1 MTILFFRAQT
11 QVLNC
16 ACTHNTWA
24 LCAEHVDS
32 SAWALTGGEVTSA
45 ARCGACKRLLVPASP
60 YGALRLAHLRQGE
73 LSDTYDFGRIA
84 PRPHEHAA
92 WKLKVKGYEGL
103 GDAIQTYQR
112 QSHSSIVALSQEV
125 SARPRLMYV
134 RCGSHCGRKFLVD
147 HLIGHIIR
155 LRYLASKGDMYAC
168 KLLTDPSLQEAEKS
182 LVPRVRELVFGAS
195 AKSNQGAPE
204 LTWQKCCNC
213 HGDDEIP
220 KRLERLLAAATL
232 SSERA
237 GLKALHHTEIAF
249 PLGVPIEITPESL
262 PTLPLSKSQHSESW
276 RPRVA
281 MLLLVRERVEQMLSA
296 NLTALKGAPG
306 LSSIYERPGAQSLI
320 HFGDNNSLEAA
331 AGGQHVNCGVVI
343 VASTSFI
350 KQALDCRE
358 EKRAAWVLEH
368 LHLSR
373 VEFVGVA
380 ICNTPL
386 DDAFMTS
393 LQEEEALFRAELAR
407 TATRGTC
414 IDTIEGNTVLR
425 SPTPALLRLLSPA
438 CSPHLLSSAC
448 SPLPALLTCS
458 PPPALPCLLSS
469 TCSPPPALPS
479 LLSSTCS
486 PPPALLSPACSPHL
500 LSSAALPCLLSSACS
515 PPPAL
520 PSLLSSAYSP
530 PPLSSAALPSLL
542 SSACSP
548 PPLSSACSPLP
559 ALLTCSPPPALPCLL
574 SSLLSSA
581 ALPSLLSSPALLRLP
596 ALLCLLSSPALLRLL
611 SPACSPPPALLRL
624 LLLLPAL
631 LRLLSSATL
640 LRLLSPPC
648 SPPLSSP
655 PPTLLRCSPLPAS
668 PPPALLRL
676 LSPCPLLPALLRLL
690 SPPCSPQP
698 ALSSACL
705 LSPALSSTCSPPP
718 ALPCLLSSAA
728 LLRLLSSSLLSSA
741 YSPPLLSSA
750 ALPSLL
756 SSLPL
761 SSAALSSACSPS
773 PALLH
778 CSPPPA
784 LLRCSPPPALLNSLS
799 STRSPP
805 PALLLS
811 STYSCS
817 TTPALLYLLSSAR
830 SPALLY
836 LLPSARSRRQVTFRA
851 VWMVAVKRSIADAAG
866 LESLF
871 TLTVRCG
878 WRVAFGANAACARS

>member
-1 MTILFFRAQT
+1 MTILFIRVQT

-125 SARPRLMYV
+125 SARPRLLYV

-220 KRLERLLAAATL
+220 KRLERLLAAAVL

-276 RPRVA
+276 RPRGA

-393 LQEEEALFRAELAR
+393 LQEEEALFRAELAK

-414 IDTIEGNTVLR
+414 IDAIEGNTVLR
-425 SPTPALLRLLSPA
+425 SPTPALPR
-438 CSPHLLSSAC
+438 LLSSAC
-448 SPLPALLTCS
+448 SPPPALLRLLSSACS
-458 PPPALPCLLSS
+458 PPPALLR
-469 TCSPPPALPS
+469 

-486 PPPALLSPACSPHL
+486 PPPALLR
-500 LSSAALPCLLSSACS
+500 CLLSSACS
-515 PPPAL
+515 PAPAL
-520 PSLLSSAYSP
+520 LYLLSS
-530 PPLSSAALPSLL
+530 
-542 SSACSP
+542 
-548 PPLSSACSPLP
+548 
-559 ALLTCSPPPALPCLL
+559 TCSPP
-574 SSLLSSA
+574 
-581 ALPSLLSSPALLRLP
+581 
-596 ALLCLLSSPALLRLL
+596 
-611 SPACSPPPALLRL
+611 
-624 LLLLPAL
+624 LPAL
-631 LRLLSSATL
+631 LRLLSSA
-640 LRLLSPPC
+640 C
-648 SPPLSSP
+648 
-655 PPTLLRCSPLPAS
+655 
-668 PPPALLRL
+668 
-676 LSPCPLLPALLRLL
+676 
-690 SPPCSPQP
+690 
-698 ALSSACL
+698 
-705 LSPALSSTCSPPP
+705 
-718 ALPCLLSSAA
+718 
-728 LLRLLSSSLLSSA
+728 
-741 YSPPLLSSA
+741 
-750 ALPSLL
+750 
-756 SSLPL
+756 
-761 SSAALSSACSPS
+761 
-773 PALLH
+773 
-778 CSPPPA
+778 
-784 LLRCSPPPALLNSLS
+784 
-799 STRSPP
+799 
-805 PALLLS
+805 
-811 STYSCS
+811 
-817 TTPALLYLLSSAR
+817 
-830 SPALLY
+830 
-836 LLPSARSRRQVTFRA
+836 SRRQVTLRA